1 MIKFLAKGLARD
13 KTRSLFPTIIITITV
28 AIVIFALGFMRGM
41 LNSVF
46 LDTAVII
53 SGYEKVV
60 TRAYKKEMQ
69 MLPLDLALM
78 DIEEMISG
86 LNRDHP
92 DYFWSPR
99 INFGGLIDIP
109 DENKETRSQ
118 SPIMAIGI
126 DFFSNKSRQTELW
139 KLDQI
144 IVDGLPPRSP
154 NDILIS
160 SKLAKKLE
168 VSTGQEATFIGSTMD
183 NAFTTYNFNISGI
196 FNLNKGQTDKQM
208 ILLDISGAQEA
219 LDMNG
224 AATEILGFTNDLFY
238 NDEDAIEIRSSFNET
253 KRDSS
258 DIFTPIMI
266 ALRDTNQMGTMVDF
280 SNAALAVIGGIFLV
294 IVMIVLWNM
303 GLMNGLR
310 RYGEIGLRLA
320 MGESKGQ
327 VYRSMITEAVII
339 GLTGTLLGTGLGLS
353 ITYYVQKNG
362 ISYAE
367 ALEEMALT
375 NMVMP
380 NIFYSKVTPDLFY
393 VGLLPGLLATVLG
406 TMLAGLAIYRREM
419 AQLFKELET

>member
-13 KTRSLFPTIIITITV
+13 KTRSLFPTIIITVTV

-144 IVDGLPPRSP
+144 IVDGLPPKSP

-238 NDEDAIEIRSSFNET
+238 NDEDAIEIRSSFNENN
-253 KRDSS
+253 RDSS
-258 DIFTPIMI
+258 DIFAPIMI

-353 ITYYVQKNG
+353 ITYYVQENG

-367 ALEEMALT
+367 ALEEMALK

-380 NIFYSKVTPDLFY
+380 NVFYSKVTPDLFY

>member
-1 MIKFLAKGLARD
+1 MIKFLAKGLIRD

-41 LNSVF
+41 LNNVF
-46 LDTAVII
+46 LDTAVIM

-78 DIEEMISG
+78 DIEKMISD

-92 DYFWSPR
+92 NYFWSPR
-99 INFGGLIDIP
+99 IYFGGLIDIP

-144 IVDGLPPRSP
+144 IVDGRPPRSP

-219 LDMNG
+219 LDMDG
-224 AATEILGFTNDLFY
+224 VATEILGFTNDLFY
-238 NDEDAIEIRSSFNET
+238 NDEDAIKIRSSFNENN
-253 KRDSS
+253 RSSS
-258 DIFTPIMI
+258 DIFAPIMI

-353 ITYYVQKNG
+353 ITYYVQENG

-367 ALEEMALT
+367 ALEEMALK

-380 NIFYSKVTPDLFY
+380 NVFYSKVTPDLFY

>member
-1 MIKFLAKGLARD
+1 MIIFLAKGLIRD

-41 LNSVF
+41 LNNVF

-78 DIEEMISG
+78 DIEKMISS

-109 DENKETRSQ
+109 DKNKETRSQ

-144 IVDGLPPRSP
+144 IVDGHPPRSP

-219 LDMNG
+219 LDMDG
-224 AATEILGFTNDLFY
+224 AATEVLGFTDDLFY
-238 NDEDAIEIRSSFNET
+238 NDEDAIKIRSSFNENN
-253 KRDSS
+253 KNSY
-258 DIFTPIMI
+258 DIFAPIMI

-353 ITYYVQKNG
+353 ITYYVQENG

-367 ALEEMALT
+367 ALEEMALK

-380 NIFYSKVTPDLFY
+380 NVFYSKVTPDLFY

>member
-13 KTRSLFPTIIITITV
+13 KTRSLFPTIIITVTV
-28 AIVIFALGFMRGM
+28 ATVIFALGFMRGM

-78 DIEEMISG
+78 DIEKMISD

-92 DYFWSPR
+92 NYFWSPR

-118 SPIMAIGI
+118 SPIMAIGV
-126 DFFSNKSRQTELW
+126 DFFSKTSRQTELW
-139 KLDQI
+139 ELDKI
-144 IVDGLPPRSP
+144 IINGLPPKSP

-160 SKLAKKLE
+160 SKLAGKLE
-168 VSTGQEATFIGSTMD
+168 VSIGQKATFIGSTMD

-238 NDEDAIEIRSSFNET
+238 NDEDAIEIRSSFNENN
-253 KRDSS
+253 RESS
-258 DIFTPIMI
+258 DIFAPIMI

-327 VYRSMITEAVII
+327 VYRSMITESVII

-353 ITYYVQKNG
+353 ITYYVQENG

-367 ALEEMALT
+367 ALEEMALK

-380 NIFYSKVTPDLFY
+380 NVFYSKVTPDLFY
-393 VGLLPGLLATVLG
+393 VGLLPGLIATVLG

>member
-1 MIKFLAKGLARD
+1 MIKFLAKGLVRD
-13 KTRSLFPTIIITITV
+13 KTRSLFPTIIITVTV

-144 IVDGLPPRSP
+144 IVDGRPPRSP

-208 ILLDISGAQEA
+208 ILLDISGAQDA

-238 NDEDAIEIRSSFNET
+238 NDEDAIKIRSSFNENN
-253 KRDSS
+253 RSSS
-258 DIFTPIMI
+258 DIFAPIMI

-353 ITYYVQKNG
+353 ITYYVQENG

-367 ALEEMALT
+367 ALEEMALK

-380 NIFYSKVTPDLFY
+380 NVFYSKVTPDLFY

>member
-1 MIKFLAKGLARD
+1 MIKFLAKGLIRD

-41 LNSVF
+41 LNNVF
-46 LDTAVII
+46 LDTAVIM

-78 DIEEMISG
+78 DIEKMISD

-92 DYFWSPR
+92 NYFWSPR

-144 IVDGLPPRSP
+144 IVDGRPPRSP

-219 LDMNG
+219 LDMDG
-224 AATEILGFTNDLFY
+224 AATEVLGFTDDLFY
-238 NDEDAIEIRSSFNET
+238 NDEDAIKIRSSFNENN
-253 KRDSS
+253 RSSS
-258 DIFTPIMI
+258 DIFAPIMI

-353 ITYYVQKNG
+353 ITYYVQENG

-367 ALEEMALT
+367 ALEEMALK

-380 NIFYSKVTPDLFY
+380 NVFYSKVTPDLFY

>member
-1 MIKFLAKGLARD
+1 MIKFLAKGLIRD

-41 LNSVF
+41 LNNVF
-46 LDTAVII
+46 LDTAVIM

-78 DIEEMISG
+78 DIEKMISD

-92 DYFWSPR
+92 NYFWSPR
-99 INFGGLIDIP
+99 IYFGGLIDIP

-144 IVDGLPPRSP
+144 IVDGRPPRSP

-208 ILLDISGAQEA
+208 ILLDIAGAQEA
-219 LDMNG
+219 LDMDG
-224 AATEILGFTNDLFY
+224 AATEVLGFTNDLFY
-238 NDEDAIEIRSSFNET
+238 NDEDAIKIRSSFNENN
-253 KRDSS
+253 RSSS
-258 DIFTPIMI
+258 DIFAPIMI

-353 ITYYVQKNG
+353 ITYYVQENG

-367 ALEEMALT
+367 ALEEMALK

-380 NIFYSKVTPDLFY
+380 NVFYSKVTPDLFY

>member
-144 IVDGLPPRSP
+144 IVNGLPPRSP

-238 NDEDAIEIRSSFNET
+238 NDEDAIEIRSSFNENN
-253 KRDSS
+253 RDSP
-258 DIFTPIMI
+258 DIFVPIMI

-353 ITYYVQKNG
+353 ITYYVQENG

-367 ALEEMALT
+367 ALEEMALK

-380 NIFYSKVTPDLFY
+380 NVFYSKVTPDLFY

>member
-13 KTRSLFPTIIITITV
+13 KTRSLFPTIIITVTV

-224 AATEILGFTNDLFY
+224 AATEILGFTNNLFY
-238 NDEDAIEIRSSFNET
+238 NDEDAIEIRSSFN
-253 KRDSS
+253 KNNRNSS
-258 DIFTPIMI
+258 DIFAPIMI

-280 SNAALAVIGGIFLV
+280 SNAALAVIGGIFLI

-353 ITYYVQKNG
+353 ITYYVQENG

-367 ALEEMALT
+367 ALEEMALK

-380 NIFYSKVTPDLFY
+380 NVFYSKVTPDLFY

>member
-1 MIKFLAKGLARD
+1 
-13 KTRSLFPTIIITITV
+13 
-28 AIVIFALGFMRGM
+28 M
-41 LNSVF
+41 LNNVF
-46 LDTAVII
+46 LDTAVIM

-78 DIEEMISG
+78 DIEKMISD
-86 LNRDHP
+86 LNRNHP
-92 DYFWSPR
+92 NYFWSPR

-144 IVDGLPPRSP
+144 IVDGRPPRSP

-219 LDMNG
+219 LDMDG
-224 AATEILGFTNDLFY
+224 AATEVLGFTNDLFY
-238 NDEDAIEIRSSFNET
+238 NDEDAIKIRSSFNENN
-253 KRDSS
+253 RSSS
-258 DIFTPIMI
+258 DIFAPIMI

-320 MGESKGQ
+320 MGESKGK

-353 ITYYVQKNG
+353 ITYYVQENG

-367 ALEEMALT
+367 ALEEMALK

-380 NIFYSKVTPDLFY
+380 NVFYSKVTPDLFY

>member
-78 DIEEMISG
+78 DIEEILSD

-92 DYFWSPR
+92 NYFWSPR

-238 NDEDAIEIRSSFNET
+238 NDEDAIEIRSSFNENN
-253 KRDSS
+253 RDSS
-258 DIFTPIMI
+258 DIFAPIMI

-353 ITYYVQKNG
+353 ITYYVQENG

-367 ALEEMALT
+367 ALEEMALK

-380 NIFYSKVTPDLFY
+380 NVFYSKVTPDLFY

>member
-1 MIKFLAKGLARD
+1 
-13 KTRSLFPTIIITITV
+13 
-28 AIVIFALGFMRGM
+28 
-41 LNSVF
+41 
-46 LDTAVII
+46 
-53 SGYEKVV
+53 
-60 TRAYKKEMQ
+60 
-69 MLPLDLALM
+69 
-78 DIEEMISG
+78 
-86 LNRDHP
+86 
-92 DYFWSPR
+92 
-99 INFGGLIDIP
+99 
-109 DENKETRSQ
+109 
-118 SPIMAIGI
+118 MAIGI
-126 DFFSNKSRQTELW
+126 DFFSNNSRQTELW
-139 KLDQI
+139 ELNKI
-144 IVDGLPPRSP
+144 IIDGNPPKHS
-154 NDILIS
+154 NEILIS

-183 NAFTTYNFNISGI
+183 NAFTTYNFNISGV

-219 LDMNG
+219 LDMQG

-238 NDEDAIEIRSSFNET
+238 DDNSAIEIRSNFNRT
-253 KRDSS
+253 NNDSS
-258 DIFTPIMI
+258 DIYSPIMI

-327 VYRSMITEAVII
+327 VYRSMITEAIII
-339 GLTGTLLGTGLGLS
+339 GLTGTVLGTGLGIS
-353 ITYYVQKNG
+353 ITYYFQENG

-375 NMVMP
+375 DMVMP

-393 VGLLPGLLATVLG
+393 VGLLPGLVATVLG

>member
-13 KTRSLFPTIIITITV
+13 KTRSLFPTIIITVTV

-238 NDEDAIEIRSSFNET
+238 NDEDAIEIRSSFNENN
-253 KRDSS
+253 RDRS
-258 DIFTPIMI
+258 DIFAPIMI

-353 ITYYVQKNG
+353 ITYYVQENG

-367 ALEEMALT
+367 ALEEMALK

-380 NIFYSKVTPDLFY
+380 NVFYSKVTPDLFY

>member
-13 KTRSLFPTIIITITV
+13 KTRSLFPTIIITVTV

-168 VSTGQEATFIGSTMD
+168 ISTGQEATFIGSTMD

-238 NDEDAIEIRSSFNET
+238 NDEDAIEIRSSFNENN
-253 KRDSS
+253 RDSS
-258 DIFTPIMI
+258 DIFAPIMI

-353 ITYYVQKNG
+353 ITYYVQENG

-367 ALEEMALT
+367 ALEEMALK

-380 NIFYSKVTPDLFY
+380 NVFYSKVTPDLFY

>member
-1 MIKFLAKGLARD
+1 MIKFLAKGLVRD
-13 KTRSLFPTIIITITV
+13 KTRSLFPTIIITVTV

-78 DIEEMISG
+78 DIEEIISG

-126 DFFSNKSRQTELW
+126 DFFSNKSSQPELW

-144 IVDGLPPRSP
+144 IVDGRPPRSP

-208 ILLDISGAQEA
+208 ILLDISGAQDA

-238 NDEDAIEIRSSFNET
+238 NDEDAIEIRSSFNKNNRE
-253 KRDSS
+253 SS
-258 DIFTPIMI
+258 DIFAPIMI

-353 ITYYVQKNG
+353 ITYYVQENG
-362 ISYAE
+362 ISYAA
-367 ALEEMALT
+367 ALEEMALK

-380 NIFYSKVTPDLFY
+380 NVFHSKVTPDLFY